1 MRFVPILLILGVS
14 AGLAQTPNPKLTFEV
29 ISIKPSAPD
38 PTGMTRVQGGVD
50 SKDPTQVT
58 YRNISI
64 MNLLGRAYGPHH
76 SWQIVG
82 PNWLDSVD
90 VRFDVRA
97 TIPPGTTKEQFAVMV
112 QNLLV
117 DRFGLKLHHEAR
129 EFNAWNLVAAKGGVK
144 LTPASQEHGE
154 ISTGASIADHDADGF
169 PVLTHRGF
177 TTAFSRRAD
186 GASVARMVARDEP
199 VSILVEP
206 LSQELGALVID
217 KTDLTGTYDFRIEY
231 TPFLRQM
238 QAGSTEAEL
247 GTPGLVSALR
257 QIGLAVTETKAP
269 QDVLVIDHIEK
280 TPTEN

>member
-1 MRFVPILLILGVS
+1 MRFAPILLILGVS
-14 AGLAQTPNPKLTFEV
+14 AGLAQTPDPKLTFEV

-76 SWQIVG
+76 TWQIAG

-90 VRFDVRA
+90 VRFDVQA
-97 TIPPGTTKEQFAVMV
+97 KIPPGTTKEQFAVMI
-112 QNLLV
+112 QNLLA
-117 DRFGLKLHHEAR
+117 DRFGLKLHHETR
-129 EFNAWNLVAAKGGVK
+129 EFKAWNLVTAKGGVK
-144 LTPASQEHGE
+144 LTPASQEHSE
-154 ISTGASIADHDADGF
+154 ISTGASIADHDAEGF

-177 TTAFSRRAD
+177 TTAFSRRSD
-186 GASVARMVARDEP
+186 GAQVARMVAKDEP
-199 VSILVEP
+199 VSVLLAP
-206 LSQELGALVID
+206 LSQELGGLVMD
-217 KTDLTGTYDFRIEY
+217 TTGLTGTYDFRIEY

>member
-1 MRFVPILLILGVS
+1 
-14 AGLAQTPNPKLTFEV
+14 
-29 ISIKPSAPD
+29 
-38 PTGMTRVQGGVD
+38 MTRVQGGVD

-64 MNLLGRAYGPHH
+64 INLLGRAYGAHN

-90 VRFDVRA
+90 VRFDVLA
-97 TIPPGTTKEQFAVMV
+97 KIPPGTTKEQFAVMM
-112 QNLLV
+112 QNLLA
-117 DRFGLKLHHEAR
+117 DRFGLKLHHETR
-129 EFNAWNLVAAKGGVK
+129 EFKAWNLVAAKGGVK

-154 ISTGASIADHDADGF
+154 ISTGASIADHDAEGF

-177 TTAFSRRAD
+177 TTAFSRRSD
-186 GASVARMVARDEP
+186 GAPVARMIAKDEP
-199 VSILVEP
+199 VSVLLAP
-206 LSQELGALVID
+206 LSQELGGLVMD
-217 KTDLTGTYDFRIEY
+217 TTGLTGTYDFRIEY

-238 QAGSTEAEL
+238 PAGSTEAEL

-269 QDVLVIDHIEK
+269 QDVLVIDHVEK